1 MSHSRVVDSVVEKA
15 QQLAQMG
22 CAPELVQFVVD
33 TKAKYNNLLTLAKV
47 CIFFLDITCGDN
59 VFVSISS

>member
-22 CAPELVQFVVD
+22 SAPELVQFVVD

-47 CIFFLDITCGDN
+47 RT
-59 VFVSISS
+59 